1 MLNAKELVK
10 AVKDAKH
17 DSTEEL
23 GEPRTVTKLLDWDG
37 LYRDPDTETRVS
49 SLMQPL
55 VLPRVSVKSSLS
67 EAVWDEDRG
76 QVVITRC
83 SVSALKCLHCKNVL
97 IISGTQE
104 KQSWVLSYPRR
115 LSFSWRTT
123 ASI

>member
-17 DSTEEL
+17 DSSEEL
-23 GEPRTVTKLLDWDG
+23 GEPRTLTKLLDWDG

-83 SVSALKCLHCKNVL
+83 SVSALKHMHCKNV
-97 IISGTQE
+97 
-104 KQSWVLSYPRR
+104 
-115 LSFSWRTT
+115 
-123 ASI
+123 

>member
-1 MLNAKELVK
+1 MLNAKKLVK

-23 GEPRTVTKLLDWDG
+23 VEARTVTKLLDWDG
-37 LYRDPDTETRVS
+37 LYRDLDTETRVT
-49 SLMQPL
+49 SLLQPL

-83 SVSALKCLHCKNVL
+83 SAIAFKHVHCKNVL
-97 IISGTQE
+97 NISGTLV
-104 KQSWVLSYPRR
+104 K
-115 LSFSWRTT
+115 
-123 ASI
+123 